1 MHSPRSSDPS
11 HGVNDTRPTL
21 QSTVQSAQV
30 SPSPQSP
37 APSPQPNLR
46 RAFAFLV
53 PYWRRL
59 SLVMAISLV
68 STGLSLVSP
77 YLSKDLVDR
86 ALIGR
91 DMTALWRIVG
101 LFALLGLAG
110 YVLNVVSGL
119 RYTRVSAAILF
130 DMRLAVYGHLQQL
143 SPRFYARTRL
153 GDIVSRINSDI
164 GEIQRVAAEAAL
176 AWVGNVLFLVGCVA
190 MLVWLDWKLAVLT
203 AAVMPLSL
211 WMLVRYRA
219 RLEAR
224 VADLRQRSADIGSF
238 LIETLQASTLIVTSN
253 AQDRERGRFARL
265 NDRFVDAL
273 MGMQRLTYLAGG
285 LPGLIVS
292 LGASAVFLYGG
303 SRVVDGTLTLGTFA
317 AFIAYQSR
325 VNAPVQ
331 ALMGLYTSL
340 ATAKVSWRRV
350 LELLDA
356 PLDVR
361 EAPEAT
367 TLEHVRGAIEFDRVS
382 LGTERGLAVLEDFTL
397 KVAPGTS
404 VAIVGASGSGKSTL
418 AYLLLRLLDPDD
430 GVVRIDGRDLRTLRL
445 ADIRRHVV
453 FVEQEPTL
461 LHATVAEN
469 IRYGRP
475 DATDDDVARAA
486 EAAGLASF
494 LERLPQGVTT
504 MVGERGQQMSAGERQ
519 RIAIARAFLANPSVL
534 VLDEP
539 TAALD
544 PASERQVVESYLA
557 VMRGRTSIVISH
569 RAAVAHAADQVA
581 VIDGSRLVET
591 GAPHVLAAS
600 GGAFARLF
608 AASTGVVDAGSA
620 ARANAII
627 ADDDSRTSA

>member
-1 MHSPRSSDPS
+1 VTQETPDA
-11 HGVNDTRPTL
+11 D
-21 QSTVQSAQV
+21 
-30 SPSPQSP
+30 
-37 APSPQPNLR
+37 LR
-46 RAFAFLV
+46 RAFAFLA

-59 SLVMAISLV
+59 VLVMAISLI
-68 STGLSLVSP
+68 STGLSLVTP
-77 YLSKDLVDR
+77 YLSKDLVDQ
-86 ALIGR
+86 ALVGR
-91 DMTALWRIVG
+91 DLTALVRIVG
-101 LFALLGLAG
+101 LFAALGIAS

-130 DMRLAVYGHLQQL
+130 DMRLAVYAHLQQL

-153 GDIVSRINSDI
+153 GDIVSRLNSDI

-190 MLVWLDWKLAVLT
+190 MLLWLDWRLALVT
-203 AAVMPLSL
+203 AAIMPLSL
-211 WMLVRYRA
+211 WTLVRYRR

-253 AQDRERGRFARL
+253 AQARERTRFGGL
-265 NDRFVDAL
+265 NDRFVAAL

-292 LGASAVFLYGG
+292 LGASVVFLYGG

-317 AFIAYQSR
+317 AFIAYQMR
-325 VNAPVQ
+325 VMAPVQ

-361 EAPEAT
+361 EPAGAHALPA
-367 TLEHVRGAIEFDRVS
+367 VRGVVEFDAVS
-382 LGTERGLAVLEDFTL
+382 VTTERGVPVLDGFSLRVE
-397 KVAPGTS
+397 PGTA

-418 AYLLLRLLDPDD
+418 AHLLLRLLDPDA
-430 GVVRIDGRDLRTLRL
+430 GVVRLDGHDLKTLRL
-445 ADIRRHVV
+445 EDVRRHVV
-453 FVEQEPTL
+453 LVEQEPTL
-461 LHATVAEN
+461 LHSSIADN
-469 IRYGRP
+469 IRYARP
-475 DATDDDVARAA
+475 DADDEAVALAA
-486 EAAGLASF
+486 DAAGLRPF
-494 LERLPQGVTT
+494 VERLPQGLGTV
-504 MVGERGQQMSAGERQ
+504 VGERGQQLSAGERQ
-519 RIAIARAFLANPSVL
+519 RVAIARAFLANPSVL

-544 PASERQVVESYLA
+544 TVQERHVVDSYQA

-569 RAAVAHAADQVA
+569 REAVAMAADRVA
-581 VIDGSRLVET
+581 VLEGARLVE
-591 GAPHVLAAS
+591 ADSPEALIRA
-600 GGAFARLF
+600 GGTFARLF
-608 AASTGVVDAGSA
+608 ASA
-620 ARANAII
+620 VARANA
-627 ADDDSRTSA
+627 

>member
-1 MHSPRSSDPS
+1 MTI
-11 HGVNDTRPTL
+11 DTPDA
-21 QSTVQSAQV
+21 S
-30 SPSPQSP
+30 
-37 APSPQPNLR
+37 LR
-46 RAFAFLV
+46 RAFAFLA

-68 STGLSLVSP
+68 STGLSLVTP
-77 YLSKDLVDR
+77 YLSKDLVDQ

-91 DMTALWRIVG
+91 NLAALWRIVG
-101 LFALLGLAG
+101 LFALLGLLS

-143 SPRFYARTRL
+143 SPRFYARTRM

-176 AWVGNVLFLVGCVA
+176 AWVGNVLFLVGCVV
-190 MLVWLDWKLAVLT
+190 MLLWLDWRLALLT

-211 WMLVRYRA
+211 WLLVRYRA

-253 AQDRERGRFARL
+253 AQARERSRFARL

-292 LGASAVFLYGG
+292 LGASVVFLYGG

-361 EAPEAT
+361 EAPDAVA
-367 TLEHVRGAIEFDRVS
+367 LDHVRGEIEFDGVS
-382 LGTERGLAVLEDFTL
+382 LGTERGLAVLEDFSL
-397 KVAPGTS
+397 RVAPGTS

-418 AYLLLRLLDPDD
+418 AYLLLRLLDPDA
-430 GVVRIDGRDLRTLRL
+430 GVVRIDGHDLRSLRL
-445 ADIRRHVV
+445 HDIRQHVV

-475 DATDDDVARAA
+475 EASEADVTRAA
-486 EAAGLASF
+486 AAAGLEAF
-494 LERLPQGVTT
+494 IARLPEGAAT
-504 MVGERGQQMSAGERQ
+504 MVGERGLQMSAGERQ

-569 RAAVAHAADQVA
+569 RAAVAEAADQVA
-581 VIDGSRLVET
+581 VIEGSRLVET
-591 GAPHVLAAS
+591 GPPRVLAAS

-608 AASTGVVDAGSA
+608 GRATGVGA
-620 ARANAII
+620 
-627 ADDDSRTSA
+627 

>member
-1 MHSPRSSDPS
+1 M
-11 HGVNDTRPTL
+11 
-21 QSTVQSAQV
+21 STTPPDAD
-30 SPSPQSP
+30 
-37 APSPQPNLR
+37 LR
-46 RAFAFLV
+46 RAFAFLT

-59 SLVMAISLV
+59 SLVMGISLV

-77 YLSKDLVDR
+77 YLSKGLVDQ

-91 DMTALWRIVG
+91 DVGALWRIVG
-101 LFALLGLAG
+101 LFALLGLLS

-119 RYTRVSAAILF
+119 RYTHVSAAILF
-130 DMRLAVYGHLQQL
+130 DMRLAVYRHLQQL

-190 MLVWLDWKLAVLT
+190 MLVWLDWRLALLT
-203 AAVMPLSL
+203 GAVMPLSL
-211 WMLVRYRA
+211 WTLVRYRA

-238 LIETLQASTLIVTSN
+238 LIETLQASTLIATSN
-253 AQDRERGRFARL
+253 AQERERHRFAGL
-265 NDRFVDAL
+265 NDRFVAAL

-292 LGASAVFLYGG
+292 LGASVVFLYGG
-303 SRVVDGTLTLGTFA
+303 SRVVEGTLTLGTFA

-340 ATAKVSWRRV
+340 ATASVSWRRV

-356 PLDVR
+356 PVEVR
-361 EAPEAT
+361 EAAT
-367 TLEHVRGAIEFDRVS
+367 PIALEHVRGAVAFEGVS

-397 KVAPGTS
+397 RVAPGTS

-418 AYLLLRLLDPDD
+418 AYLLLRLLDPDVGTVRLD
-430 GVVRIDGRDLRTLRL
+430 GHDLRTVRL
-445 ADIRRHVV
+445 SDLRRHVV

-461 LHATVAEN
+461 LHATMAEN
-469 IRYGRP
+469 IRYARP
-475 DATDDDVARAA
+475 DASDDEVARAG

-494 LERLPQGVTT
+494 IARLPQGYAT
-504 MVGERGQQMSAGERQ
+504 MVGERGSQMSAGERQ
-519 RIAIARAFLANPSVL
+519 RIAIARAFLADPSVL

-569 RAAVAHAADQVA
+569 RVAVAEAADQVA
-581 VIDGSRLVET
+581 VVEGSRLVEA
-591 GAPHVLAAS
+591 GAPAALAAA
-600 GGAFARLF
+600 GGAFARFF
-608 AASTGVVDAGSA
+608 ARNASVG
-620 ARANAII
+620 R
-627 ADDDSRTSA
+627 

>member
-1 MHSPRSSDPS
+1 VTSETPDAS
-11 HGVNDTRPTL
+11 
-21 QSTVQSAQV
+21 
-30 SPSPQSP
+30 
-37 APSPQPNLR
+37 LR
-46 RAFAFLV
+46 RAFAFLA

-59 SLVMAISLV
+59 SLVMGISLV
-68 STGLSLVSP
+68 STGLSLVTP
-77 YLSKDLVDR
+77 YLSKDLVDQ

-91 DMTALWRIVG
+91 NLAALWRIVG
-101 LFALLGLAG
+101 LFALFGLLG

-176 AWVGNVLFLVGCVA
+176 AWVGNVLFLVGCVV
-190 MLVWLDWKLAVLT
+190 MLLWLDWRLALLT

-211 WMLVRYRA
+211 WLLVRYRA

-253 AQDRERGRFARL
+253 AQARERSRFARL

-292 LGASAVFLYGG
+292 LGASVVFLYGG

-356 PLDVR
+356 PLDVH
-361 EAPEAT
+361 EAPGAVA
-367 TLEHVRGAIEFDRVS
+367 LDHVRGEIEFDRVS

-397 KVAPGTS
+397 RVAPGTS

-418 AYLLLRLLDPDD
+418 AYLLLRLLDPDA
-430 GVVRIDGRDLRTLRL
+430 GVVRIDGHDLRTLRL
-445 ADIRRHVV
+445 HDIRRHVV

-475 DATDDDVARAA
+475 EASDVDVTEAA
-486 EAAGLASF
+486 AAAGLETFIA
-494 LERLPQGVTT
+494 RLPDGLAT
-504 MVGERGQQMSAGERQ
+504 MVGERGLQMSAGERQ

-569 RAAVAHAADQVA
+569 RAAVAAAADQVA
-581 VIDGSRLVET
+581 VVEGSRLVET
-591 GAPHVLAAS
+591 GPPGLLAAS

-608 AASTGVVDAGSA
+608 GAGTGVSA
-620 ARANAII
+620 
-627 ADDDSRTSA
+627 

>member
-1 MHSPRSSDPS
+1 MTSETPDAS
-11 HGVNDTRPTL
+11 
-21 QSTVQSAQV
+21 
-30 SPSPQSP
+30 
-37 APSPQPNLR
+37 LR
-46 RAFAFLV
+46 RAFAFLA

-59 SLVMAISLV
+59 SLVMGISLV
-68 STGLSLVSP
+68 STGLSLVTP
-77 YLSKDLVDR
+77 YLSKDLVDQ

-91 DMTALWRIVG
+91 NLAALWRIVG

-143 SPRFYARTRL
+143 SPRFYARTRM

-176 AWVGNVLFLVGCVA
+176 AWVGNVLFLVGCVV
-190 MLVWLDWKLAVLT
+190 MLVWLDWRLALLT

-211 WMLVRYRA
+211 WLLVRYRA

-253 AQDRERGRFARL
+253 AQARERGRFARL

-292 LGASAVFLYGG
+292 LGASGVFLYGG

-361 EAPEAT
+361 EAGDAVA
-367 TLEHVRGAIEFDRVS
+367 LDHVRGAIEFDRVS
-382 LGTERGLAVLEDFTL
+382 LGTERGMAVLEDFSLT
-397 KVAPGTS
+397 VAPGTS

-418 AYLLLRLLDPDD
+418 AYLVLRLLDPDR
-430 GVVRIDGRDLRTLRL
+430 GVVRLDGHDLRTLRL
-445 ADIRRHVV
+445 HDIRRHVV

-475 DATDDDVARAA
+475 DASDAEVTQAA
-486 EAAGLASF
+486 AAAGLETFIA
-494 LERLPQGVTT
+494 RLPEGLAT
-504 MVGERGQQMSAGERQ
+504 MVGERGLQMSAGERQ

-569 RAAVAHAADQVA
+569 RAAVAEAADQVA
-581 VIDGSRLVET
+581 VVEGSRLVET
-591 GAPHVLAAS
+591 GPPRVLAAS

-608 AASTGVVDAGSA
+608 GAGTGV
-620 ARANAII
+620 NA
-627 ADDDSRTSA
+627 

>member
-1 MHSPRSSDPS
+1 M
-11 HGVNDTRPTL
+11 
-21 QSTVQSAQV
+21 STTPPDAD
-30 SPSPQSP
+30 
-37 APSPQPNLR
+37 LR
-46 RAFAFLV
+46 RAFAFLA

-59 SLVMAISLV
+59 SLVMGISLV

-77 YLSKDLVDR
+77 YLSKDLVDQ
-86 ALIGR
+86 ALVGR
-91 DMTALWRIVG
+91 NLAALWRIVG
-101 LFALLGLAG
+101 LFALLGLFS

-176 AWVGNVLFLVGCVA
+176 AWVGNVLFLIGCVV
-190 MLVWLDWKLAVLT
+190 MLVWLDWRLALLT
-203 AAVMPLSL
+203 AAVMPVSL
-211 WMLVRYRA
+211 WTLVRYRA

-253 AQDRERGRFARL
+253 AQARERRRFTRL
-265 NDRFVDAL
+265 NDRFVEAL

-292 LGASAVFLYGG
+292 LGASVVFLYGG

-331 ALMGLYTSL
+331 ALMGLYTAL

-356 PLDVR
+356 PIEVR
-361 EAPEAT
+361 EASAAVA
-367 TLEHVRGAIEFDRVS
+367 LEHVRGAIAFEGVS
-382 LGTERGLAVLEDFTL
+382 LATERGLAVLEDFTL
-397 KVAPGTS
+397 SVTPGTS

-418 AYLLLRLLDPDD
+418 AYLLLRLLDPDAGTVRLD
-430 GVVRIDGRDLRTLRL
+430 GHDLRTVRL
-445 ADIRRHVV
+445 TDLRRHVV

-461 LHATVAEN
+461 LHATMAEN
-469 IRYGRP
+469 IRYARP
-475 DATDDDVARAA
+475 EASDDDVARAGD
-486 EAAGLASF
+486 AAGLASF
-494 LERLPQGVTT
+494 IARLPQGYATI
-504 MVGERGQQMSAGERQ
+504 VGERGSQMSAGERQ

-569 RAAVAHAADQVA
+569 RAAVAEAADQVA
-581 VIDGSRLVET
+581 VIEGSRLVEA
-591 GAPHVLAAS
+591 GAPAALATS
-600 GGAFARLF
+600 GGSFSRLF
-608 AASTGVVDAGSA
+608 ARNSSVGT
-620 ARANAII
+620 
-627 ADDDSRTSA
+627 

>member
-1 MHSPRSSDPS
+1 MTSETPDAS
-11 HGVNDTRPTL
+11 
-21 QSTVQSAQV
+21 
-30 SPSPQSP
+30 
-37 APSPQPNLR
+37 LR
-46 RAFAFLV
+46 RAFAFLA

-59 SLVMAISLV
+59 SLVMGISLV
-68 STGLSLVSP
+68 STGLSLVTP
-77 YLSKDLVDR
+77 YLSKDLVDQ

-91 DMTALWRIVG
+91 NLAALWRIVG

-143 SPRFYARTRL
+143 SPRFYARTRM

-176 AWVGNVLFLVGCVA
+176 AWVGNVLFLVGCVV
-190 MLVWLDWKLAVLT
+190 MLVWLDWRLALLT

-211 WMLVRYRA
+211 WLLVRYRA

-253 AQDRERGRFARL
+253 AQARERGRFARL

-292 LGASAVFLYGG
+292 LGASVVFLYGG

-361 EAPEAT
+361 EAGDAVA
-367 TLEHVRGAIEFDRVS
+367 LDHVRGAIEFDRVS
-382 LGTERGLAVLEDFTL
+382 LGTERGMAVLEDFSLT
-397 KVAPGTS
+397 VAPGTS

-418 AYLLLRLLDPDD
+418 AYLVLRLLDPDR
-430 GVVRIDGRDLRTLRL
+430 GVVRLDGHDLRTLRL
-445 ADIRRHVV
+445 HDIRRHVV

-475 DATDDDVARAA
+475 DASDAEVTQAA
-486 EAAGLASF
+486 AAAGLETFIA
-494 LERLPQGVTT
+494 RLPEGLAT
-504 MVGERGQQMSAGERQ
+504 MVGERGLQMSAGERQ

-569 RAAVAHAADQVA
+569 RAAVAEAADQVA
-581 VIDGSRLVET
+581 VVEGSRLVET
-591 GAPHVLAAS
+591 GPPRVLAAS

-608 AASTGVVDAGSA
+608 GAGTGV
-620 ARANAII
+620 NA
-627 ADDDSRTSA
+627 